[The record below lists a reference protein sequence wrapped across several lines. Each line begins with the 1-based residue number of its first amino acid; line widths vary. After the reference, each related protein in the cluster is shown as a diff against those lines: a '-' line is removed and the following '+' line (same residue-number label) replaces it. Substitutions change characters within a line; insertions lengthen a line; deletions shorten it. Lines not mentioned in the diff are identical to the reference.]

1 MKVTLTLDID
11 QTTSDRYFRVLN
23 AEDEV
28 TAIYEM
34 LFMHTC
40 RLEEENKPDNI
51 QIYFEEEPVKP
62 HPFPHLKKIK

>member
-1 MKVTLTLDID
+1 MKVTLTLNID
-11 QTTSDRYFRVLN
+11 QVTSNRYFEVLN

-34 LFMHTC
+34 LHMHIC

-51 QIYFEEEPVKP
+51 QIYFEEEPKRT
-62 HPFPHLKKIK
+62 HLRRIK